1 MKLSSGKIKDFS
13 NKALGNKYVL
23 YIVLFLAITNILGYM
38 MMGDIRVLAFFA
50 LVGFVV
56 SKFSKNM
63 IIILGASMIAT
74 NFFLVG
80 RKVSTTIEDMSGRRS
95 IEGMSGRRSVE
106 GMSGRR
112 SVEGM
117 SGRRSVEGMS
127 GNRGS
132 KKEKK
137 GKKQGLSN
145 MNNEVVAKNAKPVSS
160 KERVDY
166 ATTVEQAYDNLEN
179 IVGKGGI
186 SKLTDDTSRLMDK
199 QNKMFENL
207 KGMGPLIGQYK
218 EMMGSMNMDNINKL
232 TSTLIGK

>member
-38 MMGDIRVLAFFA
+38 VMGDIRVLAFFA

-80 RKVSTTIEDMSGRRS
+80 RKVSTTIE
-95 IEGMSGRRSVE
+95 GMSGRRSVE

-117 SGRRSVEGMS
+117 T

-132 KKEKK
+132 KKGKK

>member
-106 GMSGRR
+106 GMSG
-112 SVEGM
+112 
-117 SGRRSVEGMS
+117 
-127 GNRGS
+127 NRGS

-145 MNNEVVAKNAKPVSS
+145 MNNEVVAKNAKPISS

>member
-38 MMGDIRVLAFFA
+38 VMGDIRVLAFFA

-80 RKVSTTIEDMSGRRS
+80 RKVSTTIE
-95 IEGMSGRRSVE
+95 GMSGRRSVE

-117 SGRRSVEGMS
+117 SGRRSVEGMT

-132 KKEKK
+132 KKGKK

>member
-95 IEGMSGRRSVE
+95 IE

>member
-80 RKVSTTIEDMSGRRS
+80 RKVSTTIED
-95 IEGMSGRRSVE
+95 
-106 GMSGRR
+106 MSGRR

>member
-95 IEGMSGRRSVE
+95 IEGMSGRRSI
-106 GMSGRR
+106 
-112 SVEGM
+112 EGM

>member
-38 MMGDIRVLAFFA
+38 VMGDIRVLAFFA

-80 RKVSTTIEDMSGRRS
+80 RKVSTTIE
-95 IEGMSGRRSVE
+95 GMSGRRSVE

-132 KKEKK
+132 KKGKK

>member
-38 MMGDIRVLAFFA
+38 VMGDIRVLAFFA

-80 RKVSTTIEDMSGRRS
+80 RKVSTTIE
-95 IEGMSGRRSVE
+95 

-132 KKEKK
+132 KKGKK

>member
-80 RKVSTTIEDMSGRRS
+80 RKVSTTIE
-95 IEGMSGRRSVE
+95 GMSGRRSVE

-127 GNRGS
+127 GNRDS
-132 KKEKK
+132 KKGKK

>member
-95 IEGMSGRRSVE
+95 IEGMSGRRSI
-106 GMSGRR
+106 
-112 SVEGM
+112 EGM

-186 SKLTDDTSRLMDK
+186 SKLTDDTSRLIQVTDLAIAVVHR
-199 QNKMFENL
+199 NRL
-207 KGMGPLIGQYK
+207 
-218 EMMGSMNMDNINKL
+218 
-232 TSTLIGK
+232 

>member
-80 RKVSTTIEDMSGRRS
+80 RKVSTTIED
-95 IEGMSGRRSVE
+95 MSGRRSVE

>member
-95 IEGMSGRRSVE
+95 IEGMSGRRSI
-106 GMSGRR
+106 
-112 SVEGM
+112 EGM

-127 GNRGS
+127 GNRNS